1 MLNTV
6 WSQDTIRV
14 KEEMKEEVHSN
25 TEESS
30 FHSSLGNPPSSPA
43 YSLTDYHK
51 LSPPDSSQHY
61 FYSLS
66 DPDNNQL
73 QTFLPLP
80 SFSQSLPDS
89 PSERVDLTFTSVPIS
104 EMTSSPD
111 SSVTFSNASN
121 NIDSTEDIQKKRKR
135 SNSGSSGSSATS
147 GSCGTGH
154 SRPKVRRRQ
163 PLSQDELNKQR
174 NEGKIIIYI
183 CIFIKSS
190 YCSQC
195 SWKTENSES
204 QWCIYKVARDCAYKT
219 FRQTIKTGNIE
230 VGAHVHWF
238 SQHRKYLP
246 SFQTIT

>member
-121 NIDSTEDIQKKRKR
+121 NIDSTEDFQKKRKR

-183 CIFIKSS
+183 CIFIKSL

-195 SWKTENSES
+195 S
-204 QWCIYKVARDCAYKT
+204 
-219 FRQTIKTGNIE
+219 
-230 VGAHVHWF
+230 
-238 SQHRKYLP
+238 
-246 SFQTIT
+246 